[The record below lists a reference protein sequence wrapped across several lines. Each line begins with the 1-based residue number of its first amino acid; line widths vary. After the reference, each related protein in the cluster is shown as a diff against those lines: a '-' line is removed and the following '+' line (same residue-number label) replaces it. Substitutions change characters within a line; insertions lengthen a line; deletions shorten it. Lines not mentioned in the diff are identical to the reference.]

1 MRVLVTV
8 GIFPPDIGGPATFV
22 PKIAKYFQDELNYE
36 IEILTLSDNKNSN
49 INDDFSVKRIDRNLP
64 IIYRWIKTIFTIYK
78 MGKNKDLIFVNG
90 LGTETTIANIFLK
103 KKIIRKIVGDPV
115 WERAYSKAKISES
128 FDEFQDNKNYGFS
141 ISLQKKMRSF
151 SIKKSDIVV
160 TPSKHLKNFILNLGF
175 KNKIEIINNGVFI
188 PEENTNIFTNDQIN
202 ITIVSRLVSHKN
214 IKKIIRAISDLNDP
228 LIYLNIIGDGPEL
241 NQLQK
246 ISLES
251 NNKDNIIFHG
261 KLNRDDINHIF
272 LKSDIYIQ
280 ASNYEGL
287 PHSLLEAMSYGIPVL
302 CTPVGEC
309 KEILGNED
317 RGYILDLPVSKNNI
331 KSKISQII
339 GEKDIANKKGERGK
353 DFINEKYNLTNSFNL
368 YKNLFTRL
376 LEEEYK

>member
-64 IIYRWIKTIFTIYK
+64 IIYRWLKTIFTIYK
-78 MGKNKDLIFVNG
+78 LGKNKDLIFVNG
-90 LGTETTIANIFLK
+90 LGTEATIANIFLK

-128 FDEFQDNKNYGFS
+128 FDEFQVKNYGFS
-141 ISLQKKMRSF
+141 ISFQKKVRSF

-160 TPSKHLKNFILNLGF
+160 TPSQHLKNFILNLGF

-214 IKKIIRAISDLNDP
+214 IEKIIKAISDLNSP
-228 LIYLNIIGDGPEL
+228 LINLNIIGDGPEL

-261 KLNRDDINHIF
+261 KLNRDEINHIF
-272 LKSDIYIQ
+272 LNSDIYIQ

-331 KSKISQII
+331 KSKISEII
-339 GEKDIANKKGERGK
+339 GEKNIANKKGERGK
-353 DFINEKYNLTNSFNL
+353 DFITEKYNLTNSFNL

>member
-1 MRVLVTV
+1 MTV

-64 IIYRWIKTIFTIYK
+64 IIYRWLKTIFTIYK
-78 MGKNKDLIFVNG
+78 LGKNKDLIFVNG
-90 LGTETTIANIFLK
+90 LGTEATIANIFLN

-128 FDEFQDNKNYGFS
+128 FDEFQVKNYGFS
-141 ISLQKKMRSF
+141 ISLQKKVRSF

-261 KLNRDDINHIF
+261 KLNRNDINHIF

>member
-1 MRVLVTV
+1 MRILVTV

-64 IIYRWIKTIFTIYK
+64 IIYRWLKTIFTIYK
-78 MGKNKDLIFVNG
+78 LGKNKDLIFVNG
-90 LGTETTIANIFLK
+90 LGTEATIANIFLN

-128 FDEFQDNKNYGFS
+128 FDEFQVKNYGFS
-141 ISLQKKMRSF
+141 ISLQKKLRSF

-175 KNKIEIINNGVFI
+175 KNKIEGINNGVFI

-261 KLNRDDINHIF
+261 KLNRDEINHIF
-272 LKSDIYIQ
+272 LNSDIYIQ

-331 KSKISQII
+331 KSKISEIV
-339 GEKDIANKKGERGK
+339 GEKNIANKKGERGK

>member
-64 IIYRWIKTIFTIYK
+64 IIYRWLKTIFTIYK
-78 MGKNKDLIFVNG
+78 LGKNKDLIFVNG

-128 FDEFQDNKNYGFS
+128 FDEFQDKNYGFS
-141 ISLQKKMRSF
+141 ISLQKKVRSF

-331 KSKISQII
+331 KSKIIEII
-339 GEKDIANKKGERGK
+339 GEKNIANKKGERGK
-353 DFINEKYNLTNSFNL
+353 DFINENYNLTNSFNL

>member
-64 IIYRWIKTIFTIYK
+64 IIYRWLKTIFTIYK

-90 LGTETTIANIFLK
+90 LGTEATVANIFLK

-128 FDEFQDNKNYGFS
+128 FDEFQVKNYGFS
-141 ISLQKKMRSF
+141 ISLQKKVRSF

-214 IKKIIRAISDLNDP
+214 IEKIIRAISDLNSP
-228 LIYLNIIGDGPEL
+228 LINLNIIGDGPEL

>member
-1 MRVLVTV
+1 MTV

-64 IIYRWIKTIFTIYK
+64 IIYRWLKTIFTIYK
-78 MGKNKDLIFVNG
+78 LGKNKDLIFVNG

-128 FDEFQDNKNYGFS
+128 FDEFQVKNYGFS
-141 ISLQKKMRSF
+141 ISLQKKVRSF

-261 KLNRDDINHIF
+261 KLNRNDINHIF

>member
-64 IIYRWIKTIFTIYK
+64 IIYRWLKTIFTIYK
-78 MGKNKDLIFVNG
+78 LGKNKDLIFVNG

-128 FDEFQDNKNYGFS
+128 FDEFQVKNYGFS
-141 ISLQKKMRSF
+141 ISLQKKVRSF

-317 RGYILDLPVSKNNI
+317 RGYILDLPVSINNI
-331 KSKISQII
+331 KSKITEII
-339 GEKDIANKKGERGK
+339 GEKNIANKKGERGK

>member
-64 IIYRWIKTIFTIYK
+64 IIYRWLKTIFTIYK
-78 MGKNKDLIFVNG
+78 LGKNKDLIFVNG

-128 FDEFQDNKNYGFS
+128 FDEFQVKNYGFS
-141 ISLQKKMRSF
+141 ISLQKKVRSF

-160 TPSKHLKNFILNLGF
+160 TPSQHLKNFILNLGF

-331 KSKISQII
+331 KSKISEII
-339 GEKDIANKKGERGK
+339 GEKDVANKKGERGK

>member
-64 IIYRWIKTIFTIYK
+64 IIYRWLKTIFTIYK
-78 MGKNKDLIFVNG
+78 LGKNKDLIFVNG

-128 FDEFQDNKNYGFS
+128 FDEFQVKNYGFS
-141 ISLQKKMRSF
+141 ISFQKKVRSF

-160 TPSKHLKNFILNLGF
+160 TPSQHLKNFILNLGF

-214 IKKIIRAISDLNDP
+214 IKKIIRAISDLNNP

-261 KLNRDDINHIF
+261 KLNRDEINHIF
-272 LKSDIYIQ
+272 LNSDIYIQ

-331 KSKISQII
+331 KSKISEII

>member
-1 MRVLVTV
+1 MRVLITA

-22 PKIAKYFQDELNYE
+22 PKIANYFQDELNYE
-36 IEILTLSDNKNSN
+36 IEILTLSDRKNLN
-49 INDDFSVKRIDRNLP
+49 INDDFSVKRINRNLP
-64 IIYRWIKTIFTIYK
+64 IIYRWLKTIFTIYK
-78 MGKNKDLIFVNG
+78 LGGNKDLIFVNG
-90 LGTETTIANIFLK
+90 LGTEATIANIFLK

-128 FDEFQDNKNYGFS
+128 FDEFQVKNYGFS

-151 SIKKSDIVV
+151 SIKKTDIVV
-160 TPSKHLKNFILNLGF
+160 TPSQHLKNFILNLGF
-175 KNKIEIINNGVFI
+175 KNKIEIINNGVLI
-188 PEENTNIFTNDQIN
+188 PEENSNIFTNDQIN

-214 IKKIIRAISDLNDP
+214 IEKIIKAISDLNSP
-228 LIYLNIIGDGPEL
+228 LINLNIIGDGPEL

-261 KLNRDDINHIF
+261 KLNRDEINHIF
-272 LKSDIYIQ
+272 LNSDIYIQ

-309 KEILGNED
+309 KEILGNEN

-331 KSKISQII
+331 SSKISEII
-339 GEKDIANKKGERGK
+339 GEKNNANKKAERGK

-376 LEEEYK
+376 HEEKHI

>member
-64 IIYRWIKTIFTIYK
+64 IIYRWLKTIFTIYK
-78 MGKNKDLIFVNG
+78 LGKNKDLIFVNG

-128 FDEFQDNKNYGFS
+128 FDEFQVKNYGFS
-141 ISLQKKMRSF
+141 ISLQKKVRSF

-160 TPSKHLKNFILNLGF
+160 TPSQHLKNFILNLGF

-214 IKKIIRAISDLNDP
+214 IEKIIKAISDLNSP
-228 LIYLNIIGDGPEL
+228 LINLNIIGDGPEL

-331 KSKISQII
+331 KSKISEII
-339 GEKDIANKKGERGK
+339 GEKNIANKKGERGK

>member
-1 MRVLVTV
+1 MTV

-64 IIYRWIKTIFTIYK
+64 IIYRWLKTIFTIYK
-78 MGKNKDLIFVNG
+78 LGKNKDLIFVNG
-90 LGTETTIANIFLK
+90 LGTEATIANIFLK

-128 FDEFQDNKNYGFS
+128 FDEFQVKNYGFS
-141 ISLQKKMRSF
+141 ISLQKKVRSF

-261 KLNRDDINHIF
+261 KLNRDEINHIF

>member
-64 IIYRWIKTIFTIYK
+64 IIYRWLKTIFTIYK
-78 MGKNKDLIFVNG
+78 LGKNKDLIFVNG

-128 FDEFQDNKNYGFS
+128 FDEFQVKNYGFS
-141 ISLQKKMRSF
+141 ISLQKKVRSF

-175 KNKIEIINNGVFI
+175 KNKIEIINNGVHI

-317 RGYILDLPVSKNNI
+317 RGYILDLPVSINNI
-331 KSKISQII
+331 KTKISEII
-339 GEKDIANKKGERGK
+339 GEKNIANNKGERGK
-353 DFINEKYNLTNSFNL
+353 DFITEKYNLTNSFNL

>member
-64 IIYRWIKTIFTIYK
+64 IIYRWLKTIFTIYK
-78 MGKNKDLIFVNG
+78 LGKNKDLIFVNG

-128 FDEFQDNKNYGFS
+128 FDEFQVKNYGFS
-141 ISLQKKMRSF
+141 ISLQKKVRSF

-214 IKKIIRAISDLNDP
+214 IEKIIKAISDLNSP
-228 LIYLNIIGDGPEL
+228 LINLNIIGDGPEL

-261 KLNRDDINHIF
+261 KLNRDEIDHIF
-272 LKSDIYIQ
+272 LNSDIYIQ

-331 KSKISQII
+331 KSKINEII
-339 GEKDIANKKGERGK
+339 GEKNIANKKGERGK

>member
-1 MRVLVTV
+1 MKILVTV

-49 INDDFSVKRIDRNLP
+49 INDDISVKRIDRNLP
-64 IIYRWIKTIFTIYK
+64 IIYRWLKTIFTIYK
-78 MGKNKDLIFVNG
+78 LGKNKDLIFVNG

-103 KKIIRKIVGDPV
+103 KKTIRKIVGDPV

-128 FDEFQDNKNYGFS
+128 FDEFQVKNYGFS
-141 ISLQKKMRSF
+141 ISLQKKVRSF
-151 SIKKSDIVV
+151 SIKKTDIVV
-160 TPSKHLKNFILNLGF
+160 TPSQHLKNFILNLGF

-214 IKKIIRAISDLNDP
+214 IEKIIKAISDLNSP
-228 LIYLNIIGDGPEL
+228 LINLNIIGDGPEL

-261 KLNRDDINHIF
+261 KLNRDEIDHIF
-272 LKSDIYIQ
+272 LNSDIYIQ

>member
-64 IIYRWIKTIFTIYK
+64 IIYRWLKTIFTIYK
-78 MGKNKDLIFVNG
+78 LGKNKDLIFVNG
-90 LGTETTIANIFLK
+90 LGTEATIANIFLN

-128 FDEFQDNKNYGFS
+128 FDEFQVKNYGFS
-141 ISLQKKMRSF
+141 ISLQKKVRSF

-331 KSKISQII
+331 KSKIIEII
-339 GEKDIANKKGERGK
+339 GEKNIANKKGERGK
-353 DFINEKYNLTNSFNL
+353 DFINENYNLTNSFNL

>member
-49 INDDFSVKRIDRNLP
+49 INDDYSVKRIDRNLP
-64 IIYRWIKTIFTIYK
+64 IIYRWLKTIFTIYK
-78 MGKNKDLIFVNG
+78 LGKNKDLIFVNG

-128 FDEFQDNKNYGFS
+128 FDEFQVKNYGFS
-141 ISLQKKMRSF
+141 ISLQKKVRSF

-214 IKKIIRAISDLNDP
+214 IEKIIRAISDLNNP

-331 KSKISQII
+331 KSKISEII
-339 GEKDIANKKGERGK
+339 GEKNIANKKGERGK

>member
-1 MRVLVTV
+1 MTV

-36 IEILTLSDNKNSN
+36 IDILTLSDSKNLK
-49 INDDFSVKRIDRNLP
+49 IKDDFSVKRIDRNLP
-64 IIYRWIKTIFTIYK
+64 IIYRWLKTIFTIYK
-78 MGKNKDLIFVNG
+78 LGKNKDLIFVNG
-90 LGTETTIANIFLK
+90 LGTEATIANIFLK
-103 KKIIRKIVGDPV
+103 KKIIRKVVGDPV

-128 FDEFQDNKNYGFS
+128 FDEFQIKNYGFS
-141 ISLQKKMRSF
+141 ISLQKKVRSF

-160 TPSKHLKNFILNLGF
+160 TPSQHLKNFILNLGF

-214 IKKIIRAISDLNDP
+214 IEKIIKAISDLNSP
-228 LIYLNIIGDGPEL
+228 LINLNIIGDGPEL

-331 KSKISQII
+331 KSKISEII
-339 GEKDIANKKGERGK
+339 SEKNIANKKGERGK
-353 DFINEKYNLTNSFNL
+353 DFINEKYNLTKSFDL

>member
-64 IIYRWIKTIFTIYK
+64 IIYRWLKTIFTIYK
-78 MGKNKDLIFVNG
+78 LGKNKDLIFVNG

-115 WERAYSKAKISES
+115 WERAYSKAKISEN
-128 FDEFQDNKNYGFS
+128 FDEFQVKNYGFS
-141 ISLQKKMRSF
+141 ISLQKKVRSF

-160 TPSKHLKNFILNLGF
+160 TPSQHLKNFILNLGF
-175 KNKIEIINNGVFI
+175 KNKIEIINNGVLI

-214 IKKIIRAISDLNDP
+214 IEKIIKAISDLNSP
-228 LIYLNIIGDGPEL
+228 LINLNIIGDGPEL

-261 KLNRDDINHIF
+261 KLNRDEIDHIF
-272 LKSDIYIQ
+272 LNSDIYIQ

-331 KSKISQII
+331 KSKISEII
-339 GEKDIANKKGERGK
+339 GEKNIANKKGERGK

>member
-64 IIYRWIKTIFTIYK
+64 IIYRWLKTIFTIYK
-78 MGKNKDLIFVNG
+78 LGKNKDLIFVNG

-128 FDEFQDNKNYGFS
+128 FDEFQVKNYGFS
-141 ISLQKKMRSF
+141 ISLQKKVRSF

-160 TPSKHLKNFILNLGF
+160 TPSQHLKNFILNLGF

-214 IKKIIRAISDLNDP
+214 IEKIIRAISDLNDP

-261 KLNRDDINHIF
+261 KLSRDDINHIF
-272 LKSDIYIQ
+272 LNSDIYIQ

-331 KSKISQII
+331 KSKISEII

>member
-64 IIYRWIKTIFTIYK
+64 IIYRWLKTIFTIYK
-78 MGKNKDLIFVNG
+78 LGKNKDLIFVNG

-128 FDEFQDNKNYGFS
+128 FDEFQVKNYGFS
-141 ISLQKKMRSF
+141 ISLQKKVRSF

-160 TPSKHLKNFILNLGF
+160 TPSQHLKNFILNLGF

-214 IKKIIRAISDLNDP
+214 IEKIIKAISDLNDP

>member
-1 MRVLVTV
+1 MTV

-64 IIYRWIKTIFTIYK
+64 IIYRWLKTIFTIYK
-78 MGKNKDLIFVNG
+78 LGKNKDLIFVNG

-128 FDEFQDNKNYGFS
+128 FDEFQVKNYGFS
-141 ISLQKKMRSF
+141 ISLQKKVRSF

-214 IKKIIRAISDLNDP
+214 IEKIIKAISDLNSP
-228 LIYLNIIGDGPEL
+228 LINLNIIGDGPEL

-331 KSKISQII
+331 KSKIIEII
-339 GEKDIANKKGERGK
+339 GEKNIANKKGERGK

>member
-64 IIYRWIKTIFTIYK
+64 IIYRWLKTIFTIYK
-78 MGKNKDLIFVNG
+78 LGKNKDLIFVNG

-128 FDEFQDNKNYGFS
+128 FDEFQVKNYGFS
-141 ISLQKKMRSF
+141 ISLQKKVRSF
-151 SIKKSDIVV
+151 SIKKTDIVV
-160 TPSKHLKNFILNLGF
+160 TPSQHLKNFILNLGF

-228 LIYLNIIGDGPEL
+228 LVNLNIIGDGPEL

-331 KSKISQII
+331 KSKISEII
-339 GEKDIANKKGERGK
+339 GEKNIANKKGERGK

-368 YKNLFTRL
+368 YKKLFTRL

>member
-64 IIYRWIKTIFTIYK
+64 IIYRWLKTIFTIYK
-78 MGKNKDLIFVNG
+78 LGKNKDLIFVNG

-128 FDEFQDNKNYGFS
+128 FDEFQVKNYGFS
-141 ISLQKKMRSF
+141 ISLQKKVRSF

-214 IKKIIRAISDLNDP
+214 IEKIIKAISDLNSP
-228 LIYLNIIGDGPEL
+228 LINLNIIGDGPEL

-331 KSKISQII
+331 KSKIIEII
-339 GEKDIANKKGERGK
+339 GEKNIANKKGERGK
-353 DFINEKYNLTNSFNL
+353 DFIKEKYNLTNSFNL

>member
-64 IIYRWIKTIFTIYK
+64 IIYRWLKTIFTIYK
-78 MGKNKDLIFVNG
+78 LGKNKDLIFVNG

-103 KKIIRKIVGDPV
+103 KKIIRKVVGDPV

-128 FDEFQDNKNYGFS
+128 FDEFQVKNYGFS
-141 ISLQKKMRSF
+141 ISLQKKVRSF

-331 KSKISQII
+331 KSKISEII

>member
-64 IIYRWIKTIFTIYK
+64 IIYRWLKTIFTIYK
-78 MGKNKDLIFVNG
+78 LGKNKDLIFVNG
-90 LGTETTIANIFLK
+90 LGTEATIANIFLN

-128 FDEFQDNKNYGFS
+128 FDEFQVKNYGFS
-141 ISLQKKMRSF
+141 ISLQKKLRSF

-214 IKKIIRAISDLNDP
+214 IEKIIKAISDLNSP
-228 LIYLNIIGDGPEL
+228 LINLNIIGDGPEL

-261 KLNRDDINHIF
+261 KLNRDEIDHIF
-272 LKSDIYIQ
+272 LNSDIYIQ

>member
-1 MRVLVTV
+1 MRILVTV

-64 IIYRWIKTIFTIYK
+64 IIYRWLKTIFTIYK
-78 MGKNKDLIFVNG
+78 LGKNKDLIFVNG

-128 FDEFQDNKNYGFS
+128 FDEFQVKNYGFS
-141 ISLQKKMRSF
+141 ISLQKKVRSF

-214 IKKIIRAISDLNDP
+214 IEKIIKAISDLNSP
-228 LIYLNIIGDGPEL
+228 LINLNIIGDGPEL

-261 KLNRDDINHIF
+261 KLNRDEIDHIF
-272 LKSDIYIQ
+272 LNSDIYIQ

-331 KSKISQII
+331 KSKISEII
-339 GEKDIANKKGERGK
+339 GEKNIANKKGERGK

>member
-36 IEILTLSDNKNSN
+36 IEILTLSDNKSSN

-64 IIYRWIKTIFTIYK
+64 IIYRWLKTIFTIYK
-78 MGKNKDLIFVNG
+78 LGKNKDLIFVNG
-90 LGTETTIANIFLK
+90 LGTEATIANIFLN

-128 FDEFQDNKNYGFS
+128 FDEFQVKNYGFS
-141 ISLQKKMRSF
+141 ISFQKKVRSF

-160 TPSKHLKNFILNLGF
+160 TPSQHLKNFILNLGF

-214 IKKIIRAISDLNDP
+214 IEKIIKAISDLNSP
-228 LIYLNIIGDGPEL
+228 LINLNIIGDGPEL

-261 KLNRDDINHIF
+261 KLNRDEIDHIF
-272 LKSDIYIQ
+272 LNSDIYIQ

-317 RGYILDLPVSKNNI
+317 RGYVLDLPVSKNNI

>member
-64 IIYRWIKTIFTIYK
+64 IIYRWLKTIFTIYK
-78 MGKNKDLIFVNG
+78 LGKNKDLIFVNG
-90 LGTETTIANIFLK
+90 LGTEATIANIFLK

-128 FDEFQDNKNYGFS
+128 FDEFQVKNYGFS
-141 ISLQKKMRSF
+141 ISLQKKVRSF

-160 TPSKHLKNFILNLGF
+160 TPSQHLKNFILNLGF
-175 KNKIEIINNGVFI
+175 KNKIEIINNGVLI

-214 IKKIIRAISDLNDP
+214 IEKIIKAISDLNSP
-228 LIYLNIIGDGPEL
+228 LINLNIIGDGPEL

-261 KLNRDDINHIF
+261 KLNRDEINHIF
-272 LKSDIYIQ
+272 LNSDIYIQ

-331 KSKISQII
+331 KSKISQVI

>member
-64 IIYRWIKTIFTIYK
+64 IIYRWLKTIFTIYK
-78 MGKNKDLIFVNG
+78 LGGNKDLIFVNG
-90 LGTETTIANIFLK
+90 LGTEVTIANIFLK

-128 FDEFQDNKNYGFS
+128 FDEFQVKNYGFS
-141 ISLQKKMRSF
+141 ISLQKKVRSF

-160 TPSKHLKNFILNLGF
+160 TPSQHLKNFILNLGF

-214 IKKIIRAISDLNDP
+214 IEKIIKAISDLNSP
-228 LIYLNIIGDGPEL
+228 LINLNIIGDGPEL

-261 KLNRDDINHIF
+261 KLNRDEINHIF
-272 LKSDIYIQ
+272 LKSDICIQ

-331 KSKISQII
+331 KSKISEII
-339 GEKDIANKKGERGK
+339 GEKNIANKKGERGK

>member
-64 IIYRWIKTIFTIYK
+64 IIYRWLKTIFTIYK
-78 MGKNKDLIFVNG
+78 LGKNKDLIFVNG

-128 FDEFQDNKNYGFS
+128 FDEFQVKNYGFS
-141 ISLQKKMRSF
+141 ISLQKKVRSF

-160 TPSKHLKNFILNLGF
+160 TPSQHLKNFILNLGF

-214 IKKIIRAISDLNDP
+214 IEKIIKAISDLNSP
-228 LIYLNIIGDGPEL
+228 LINLNIIGDGPEL

-261 KLNRDDINHIF
+261 KLNRDEIDHIF
-272 LKSDIYIQ
+272 LNSDIYIQ

-331 KSKISQII
+331 KSKISEII
-339 GEKDIANKKGERGK
+339 GEKNIANKKGERGK

>member
-1 MRVLVTV
+1 MTV

-49 INDDFSVKRIDRNLP
+49 IKDDFSVKRIDRNLP
-64 IIYRWIKTIFTIYK
+64 IIYRWLKTIFAIYK
-78 MGKNKDLIFVNG
+78 LGKNKDLIFVNG
-90 LGTETTIANIFLK
+90 LGTEATIANIFLK

-128 FDEFQDNKNYGFS
+128 FDEFQVKNYGFS
-141 ISLQKKMRSF
+141 ISLQKKVRSF

-160 TPSKHLKNFILNLGF
+160 TPSQHLKNFILNLGF

-214 IKKIIRAISDLNDP
+214 IEKIIKAISDLNSP
-228 LIYLNIIGDGPEL
+228 LINLNIIGDGPEL

-261 KLNRDDINHIF
+261 KLNRDEINHIF
-272 LKSDIYIQ
+272 LNSDIYIQ

-331 KSKISQII
+331 KSKISEII
-339 GEKDIANKKGERGK
+339 GEKDIANKKGKRGK

-376 LEEEYK
+376 FEEEYK

>member
-1 MRVLVTV
+1 MRILVTV

-64 IIYRWIKTIFTIYK
+64 IIYRWLKTIFTIYK
-78 MGKNKDLIFVNG
+78 LGKNKDLIFVNG
-90 LGTETTIANIFLK
+90 LGTEATIANIFLK

-115 WERAYSKAKISES
+115 WERTYSKAKISES
-128 FDEFQDNKNYGFS
+128 FDEFQVKNYGFS
-141 ISLQKKMRSF
+141 ISLQKKVRSF
-151 SIKKSDIVV
+151 SIKKSDVVV

-214 IKKIIRAISDLNDP
+214 IGKIIKAISDLNSP
-228 LIYLNIIGDGPEL
+228 LINLNIIGDGPEL

-331 KSKISQII
+331 KSKISEII
-339 GEKDIANKKGERGK
+339 GEKNIANKKGERGK

-376 LEEEYK
+376 LEEE

>member
-64 IIYRWIKTIFTIYK
+64 IIYRWLKTIFTIYK
-78 MGKNKDLIFVNG
+78 LGKNKDLIFVNG

-128 FDEFQDNKNYGFS
+128 FDEFQVKNYGFS
-141 ISLQKKMRSF
+141 ISLQKKVRSF

-160 TPSKHLKNFILNLGF
+160 TPSKHLKNFIVNLGF

-331 KSKISQII
+331 KSKISEII
-339 GEKDIANKKGERGK
+339 GEKNIANKKGERGK